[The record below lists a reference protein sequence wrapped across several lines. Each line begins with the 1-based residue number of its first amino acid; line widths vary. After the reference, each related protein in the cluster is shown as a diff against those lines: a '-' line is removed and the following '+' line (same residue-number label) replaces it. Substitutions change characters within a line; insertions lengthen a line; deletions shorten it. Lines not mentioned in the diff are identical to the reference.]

1 MDWNAYRMG
10 YGMGYEMGYEA
21 AIREYEERT
30 FADWIDGGYDM
41 YAADDYDRYAT
52 DEEDAYDE

>member
-1 MDWNAYRMG
+1 MDWKTYW
-10 YGMGYEMGYEA
+10 MGYEMGYEA

-30 FADWIDGGYDM
+30 FSDWMDVGYDM
-41 YAADDYDRYAT
+41 YAT

>member
-30 FADWIDGGYDM
+30 FADWMDGRRDDSINDDTYD
-41 YAADDYDRYAT
+41 DW
-52 DEEDAYDE
+52 EEDTYDQ

>member
-1 MDWNAYRMG
+1 MVFD
-10 YGMGYEMGYEA
+10 E

-30 FADWIDGGYDM
+30 FADYIDVGYDM
-41 YAADDYDRYAT
+41 YAT

>member
-1 MDWNAYRMG
+1 MIDWGVFWM
-10 YGMGYEMGYEA
+10 EFDE
-21 AIREYEERT
+21 AIRDYEERT

-52 DEEDAYDE
+52 DEEDTYDQ